1 MVGFE
6 GVTVTELMV
15 ALLTLKD
22 SDPITESKVAVTLT
36 VPWTNPF
43 AVLPDKKLSI
53 VGSDDAQVT

>member
-1 MVGFE
+1 
-6 GVTVTELMV
+6 MV

-22 SDPITESKVAVTLT
+22 SDPTTEPRVAVTVT

-43 AVLPDKKLSI
+43 AVLPDTKLSI